1 MLKNEHTHDITL
13 NKTLQNN
20 KIKLVKTGLS
30 SYFFGNGMIC

>member
-30 SYFFGNGMIC
+30 SYLIQSIIIR